1 MRESLSTIVIC
12 LFPLIEQAN
21 GSGIDEATVAAAIE
35 DSGVLHD
42 AGDSNRAMHSDL
54 CDWSAIPHIIR
65 KYPHV
70 AHYPKIR
77 IDPTVV
83 RKYSNS
89 FRVVAEAYYSREL
102 SHQCAR
108 DTRSR
113 AIAVIKFLFLD
124 RFDTSAFLRA
134 LSFSSLLAV
143 AHTFNH
149 HT

>member
-21 GSGIDEATVAAAIE
+21 GSEGATSAAAVVVE
-35 DSGVLHD
+35 GSGALHD
-42 AGDSNRAMHSDL
+42 GGDSDRAMHSDL
-54 CDWSAIPHIIR
+54 CDWSAIPHLVR

-70 AHYPKIR
+70 AYYPKVN
-77 IDPTVV
+77 IDATEE

-89 FRVVAEAYYSREL
+89 FRVAAEAYYSREL

-113 AIAVIKFLFLD
+113 AIAVIKYLFHD
-124 RFDTSAFLRA
+124 RF
-134 LSFSSLLAV
+134 
-143 AHTFNH
+143 HT
-149 HT
+149 